1 MDYRLEFAEDSVIVS
16 VQHLREVNEIVR
28 IRELEVAEGADGVA
42 ENIDLS
48 DSTREGLRSGAERL
62 RNRSPEFLEKLEEL
76 EADMRT
82 AVAVG
87 RTTEP
92 EARTAS
98 WRGADRLITRVA
110 RLGENLFQRW
120 MHMDRMERLILQLIG
135 EQDLKSIGV
144 TEFPWPERHKSR
156 TKSRIAGSKGT
167 EDQPRRWWPFG
178 RGRTRVDADAALE
191 EAVRILDDASDQVRD
206 EDASN

>member
-1 MDYRLEFAEDSVIVS
+1 MIGCEFAEESVTVS
-16 VQHLREVNEIVR
+16 VERLREVNEIVR
-28 IRELEVAEGADGVA
+28 IRELEVAEGADGMA

-48 DSTREGLRSGAERL
+48 DSTREGLRSGSERL

-76 EADMRT
+76 EADLRT

-87 RTTEP
+87 RTTES

-98 WRGADRLITRVA
+98 WRGTDRLISRVA

-120 MHMDRMERLILQLIG
+120 MHMDRMERLILQLMG

-144 TEFPWPERHKSR
+144 TEFPWPERRKSR
-156 TKSRIAGSKGT
+156 SMSRMAGSKGT
-167 EDQPRRWWPFG
+167 EDQPRRWWPSG
-178 RGRTRVDADAALE
+178 RSRARVDANAAIE
-191 EAVRILDDASDQVRD
+191 EALRVLDDASDQVRD
-206 EDASN
+206 DDASK